1 MGLFGGFFLLK
12 YQTSFLKRIFF
23 NLVLL
28 ILKMSKKKKKTQMSE
43 ILIAAKAARDRDM
56 GAQHIG
62 LPASVYVYRVP

>member
-1 MGLFGGFFLLK
+1 
-12 YQTSFLKRIFF
+12 
-23 NLVLL
+23 
-28 ILKMSKKKKKTQMSE
+28 MSKKKKKTQMSE